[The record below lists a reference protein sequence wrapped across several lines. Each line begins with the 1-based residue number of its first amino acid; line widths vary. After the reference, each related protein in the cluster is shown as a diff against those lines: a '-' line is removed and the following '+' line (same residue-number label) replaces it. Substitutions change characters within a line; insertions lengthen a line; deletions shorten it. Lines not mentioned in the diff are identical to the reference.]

1 MKTVKK
7 TGRNQQYSIETIVS
21 AFGGTR
27 VALSFE
33 GAALLEAL

>member
-1 MKTVKK
+1 MKTVKN
-7 TGRNQQYSIETIVS
+7 TGRNQQYSIETLVS

-33 GAALLEAL
+33 SAALLAAL